1 MRSIIDE
8 ARAIFLSK
16 RPESSV
22 NKLLTFETTGTV
34 GTANAEK
41 KLLHQKQETNPMPA
55 DHFTLPGLP
64 RTPELP
70 ADGIY
75 FDMPFET
82 YLAAPAVGSGA
93 LRDALADPLLFWSR
107 SWMNPDKE
115 PEEAKDHLLYGRAF
129 HCRILEGPDEF
140 AARYYVEPNKADY
153 TNLIETDD
161 DLRRTLA
168 EFEVKPKS
176 GAKAVRIAQ
185 LLELWP
191 EAEIWDV
198 IKANAELLN
207 WGKEAIKA
215 VWWSRFQMAGELIDQ
230 NQALLPLVSEG
241 YSEVSLF
248 WHCPRTGIP
257 KKMRVD
263 RLHLAGMLD
272 VKTFANMHNNSFKR
286 AIPKVI
292 ANEKYCFQRSHYL
305 EGAQVVRAL
314 VRSEHLD
321 AIHHGLPGQTF
332 TPEQQERNREQADFA
347 LAWAKHD
354 EPDWWRWLFVQKG
367 DAPTVMAVEL
377 PTDGMLR
384 EQFDLLCEDASAIIR
399 EMAET
404 FGGKPWAQSFD
415 IWQMEDNM
423 IPAYTLEV

>member
-1 MRSIIDE
+1 
-8 ARAIFLSK
+8 
-16 RPESSV
+16 
-22 NKLLTFETTGTV
+22 
-34 GTANAEK
+34 
-41 KLLHQKQETNPMPA
+41 MPA

-64 RTPELP
+64 GTPALP

-75 FDMPFET
+75 FDMPFST

-115 PEEAKDHLLYGRAF
+115 PEEEKDHLLYGRAF

-140 AARYYVEPNKADY
+140 AKRYYVEPDKADY
-153 TNLIETDD
+153 PNLIETDD
-161 DLRRTLA
+161 DLRKALA

-176 GAKAVRIAQ
+176 GAKKVRIEQ

-191 EAEIWDV
+191 DAEIWDV
-198 IKANAELLN
+198 IKEREARVNK
-207 WGKEAIKA
+207 GKEAIKD
-215 VWWSRFQMAGELIDQ
+215 VWWRRFQMAGELIDA
-230 NQALLPLVSEG
+230 NQTLLPLVSEG
-241 YSEVSLF
+241 YAEVSLF

-257 KKMRVD
+257 KKARFD
-263 RLHLAGMLD
+263 RMHLSGVLD
-272 VKTFANMHNNSFKR
+272 VKTFANLHNNSLKR

-314 VRSEHLD
+314 VRESD
-321 AIHHGLPGQTF
+321 NAIFATHDWNVEGGDHV
-332 TPEQQERNREQADFA
+332 EECQERIRFA
-347 LAWAKHD
+347 QQWAQHD

-367 DAPTVMAVEL
+367 DAPSVMAVEL
-377 PTDGMLR
+377 PIDGMLR
-384 EQFDLLCEDASAIIR
+384 EQFDLLCDEASRVIR
-399 EMAET
+399 EMAEQ
-404 FGGKPWAQSFD
+404 FGDKPWAQSFD

-423 IPAYTLEV
+423 IPAYTLEI